1 MRNSVLVLI
10 VLSLFLL
17 AACTRPAPPS
27 TTAPSLTPEEAQI
40 EPYPPP
46 TLTPPPTETPLPT
59 SPAEAAT
66 AVIQPTEAPTEE
78 PAAETPESA
87 DPEATP
93 TATTAA
99 PEAPT
104 ATPEPTNTPAA
115 SPTAT
120 LPPFDPV
127 SAFGPADFTDPMRD
141 FASETNW
148 RDEGFEMP
156 DTDFIKLTIE
166 DDELVVTG
174 KIQYFDTWYFTWPVL
189 DDFYVRMDVTTG
201 DCTGR
206 DAYGLITRG
215 PLRGTGKSWG
225 YIVAFSCDGQFLL
238 RRVDSA
244 DPYSTVDLVP
254 WTSNPNINSGPNA
267 TNVIG
272 FEAQGDTL
280 TIYANNFQIAKIED
294 DNYGGGRYGVFVSG
308 AQTPNFTYRVD
319 ELSYWDLK

>member
-1 MRNSVLVLI
+1 MRNPMLVLI
-10 VLSLFLL
+10 FVVVLLL

-27 TTAPSLTPEEAQI
+27 TPPPSLTPEEAQI
-40 EPYPPP
+40 QPYPVEA
-46 TLTPPPTETPLPT
+46 TLTPHPTNTALPT
-59 SPAEAAT
+59 LPVEEAT
-66 AVIQPTEAPTEE
+66 EVIQPTEAPTDE
-78 PAAETPESA
+78 PSAEA
-87 DPEATP
+87 PEATDPAASP

-99 PEAPT
+99 PTEIPA
-104 ATPEPTNTPAA
+104 ATNTPVA

-120 LPPFDPV
+120 LPPVDPV

-156 DTDFIKLTIE
+156 DTDFIQLTIE
-166 DDELVVTG
+166 DDELAVTG

-189 DDFYVRMDVTTG
+189 DDFYLKMDVSTDT
-201 DCTGR
+201 CTGR

-215 PLRGTGKSWG
+215 PLRGTGESWG

-244 DPYSTVDLVP
+244 DPYATVDLVP
-254 WTSNPNINSGPNA
+254 WTSNENIKSGPNQ
-267 TNVIG
+267 TNILG

-280 TIYANNFQIAKIED
+280 TIYANNFQIAQIED
-294 DNYGGGRYGVFVSG
+294 DKYGQGRYGVFVSG
-308 AQTPNFTYRVD
+308 AQTPNFTYQVD
-319 ELSYWDLK
+319 ELSYWDLQ